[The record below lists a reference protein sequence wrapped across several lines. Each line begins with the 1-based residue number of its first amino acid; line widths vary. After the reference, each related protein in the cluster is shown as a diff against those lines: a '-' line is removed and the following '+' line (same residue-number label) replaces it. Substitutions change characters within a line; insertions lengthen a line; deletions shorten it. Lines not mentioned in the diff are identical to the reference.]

1 VEIEIAGNVKLKN
14 LARHQFAVIA
24 LLGIAVAS
32 IFWVLLDVAGAFAR
46 STKSYGV
53 DSFEKR
59 FGDLPKAATPQTVF
73 GYVSDN
79 RPDDPSDQAEF
90 YLTQYTLAPAIVV
103 STTTE
108 REVVANM
115 HSANPDLKALQARR
129 LMPVRNFGN
138 GIILCRN
145 VSVR

>member
-1 VEIEIAGNVKLKN
+1 M
-14 LARHQFAVIA
+14 AVIT

-32 IFWVLLDVAGAFAR
+32 IFWVLLDVAGAYSR
-46 STKSYGV
+46 GVNSYGV
-53 DSFEKR
+53 DNFENR

-73 GYVSDN
+73 GYTSDN

-103 STTTE
+103 GTTTE
-108 REVVANM
+108 RDVVANM
-115 HSANPDLKALQARR
+115 HAANPDMKVLQARQ

-138 GIILCRN
+138 GILLCRN
-145 VSVR
+145 LSIK

>member
-1 VEIEIAGNVKLKN
+1 M
-14 LARHQFAVIA
+14 

-32 IFWVLLDVAGAFAR
+32 IFWILLDVAGAFTR

-59 FGDLPKAATPQTVF
+59 FGDLPKAVTPRTVF

-90 YLTQYTLAPAIVV
+90 YLTQYTLAPAILV
-103 STTTE
+103 SSPTE
-108 REVVANM
+108 REVVANL
-115 HSANPDLKALQARR
+115 HSANPDMKALQARG
-129 LMPVRNFGN
+129 LMPVRNLGN
-138 GIILCRN
+138 GVFLCRN
-145 VSVR
+145 VTVR